1 PVCKK
6 RFSYSAKTNPFARQS
21 KHMWS
26 KHKPYML
33 KKQKSGK
40 RKAKSR
46 ATQLDKELQ
55 WTDDMII
62 NSLQQA
68 GIPLAMPMQNQAPYL
83 NPYTPTQHQS
93 ITGIIISAFKAGQMA
108 VSAYQA
114 GKAVIK
120 TVKKVKKK

>member
-1 PVCKK
+1 
-6 RFSYSAKTNPFARQS
+6 
-21 KHMWS
+21 
-26 KHKPYML
+26 ML
-33 KKQKSGK
+33 RKQKAGK

-46 ATQLDKELQ
+46 TSQLDKELQ

-68 GIPLAMPMQNQAPYL
+68 GIPLSMPTANQAPYL
-83 NPYTPTQHQS
+83 NPYAPTQHQS

-114 GKAVIK
+114 GKAVVK
-120 TVKKVKKK
+120 TVKKARKK